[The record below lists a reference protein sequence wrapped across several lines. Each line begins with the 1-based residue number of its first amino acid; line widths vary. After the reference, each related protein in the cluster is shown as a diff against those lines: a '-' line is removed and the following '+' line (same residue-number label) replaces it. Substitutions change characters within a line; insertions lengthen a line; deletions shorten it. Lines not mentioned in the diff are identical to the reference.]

1 MLRLDLI
8 LRAFSTLTSEAL
20 DALFPAGSAQYQLL
34 PMNSDSNLDQAR
46 LHILY
51 SFKPGLSTSDEL
63 GGPQALSTRVGV
75 WIITQSLPKKM
86 AVGQGFQTASA
97 LEAAFRRKSFPAGPC
112 AVHCEEPYTEDRGTA
127 PDTGR
132 YLIQTNIPWYT
143 VFEGPRAQEV

>member
-34 PMNSDSNLDQAR
+34 PMNSDSNLDQAK

-86 AVGQGFQTASA
+86 AVGQGFQAASA

-112 AVHCEEPYTEDRGTA
+112 AVHWEEPYTEDRGTA

-143 VFEGPRAQEV
+143 VFEGAWAQEV

>member
-51 SFKPGLSTSDEL
+51 SFKPGLSNSDEL

-86 AVGQGFQTASA
+86 AVGQGFQAASA

-143 VFEGPRAQEV
+143 VFEGTWAQEV